1 MALYQREAYLV
12 EKHTVHAT
20 DFVQRL
26 SNTRVDLEDSTDE
39 VMTSMERLVATG
51 TVCHLP
57 IGM

>member
-1 MALYQREAYLV
+1 V

-26 SNTRVDLEDSTDE
+26 SNTRFDLEDSTDE